1 LRICVVTSYPPN
13 RARLSE
19 YGKYLV
25 EELAKSTKIEA
36 IHVVADTIR
45 GRENRVMETSKLEII
60 RTWTPDNPLSVLGLI
75 PKILKL
81 KPSLTHFNVHFQSFG
96 KSRIVNFIGL
106 SLAFLLK
113 LLRVKVLVTIHNLG
127 EKVDLKK
134 VNLKPSFINRLGI
147 AIATKVL
154 LRADMITVTVKSYVE
169 HLKQNHRYNKALYIK
184 HGTTLNRR
192 TAYESDDPP
201 GKRILF
207 FGHMA
212 PHKGLPVLLEA
223 FGELLKER
231 ADVKLAVAGSN
242 HPNFEG
248 YLDTFLEE
256 TITNV
261 EYLGYIQEKNIWALF
276 NSADVVVL
284 PYLATTGTSGVFHL
298 ACGFGKPIVASDLP
312 EIREIIS
319 EGASAALV
327 RPGDPSSLK
336 RAIGNLLDNPQRC
349 IEMRQRNL
357 AFASKETWNRIA
369 KAYEEVYL
377 ELVNG

>member
-1 LRICVVTSYPPN
+1 MCIVTSYPPN

-19 YGKYLV
+19 YSKYLID
-25 EELAKSTKIEA
+25 ELAKSSKID
-36 IHVVADTIR
+36 IIYVVADTID

-60 RTWTPDNPLSVLGLI
+60 RTWTPDNSLSVLSLI

-81 KPSLTHFNVHFQSFG
+81 KPSLTHLNVHFQSFG

-106 SLAFLLK
+106 SLAFLLR

-127 EKVDLKK
+127 EKVDLRK
-134 VNLKPSFINRLGI
+134 VDLNPSFINRVGI
-147 AIATKVL
+147 AVVTKVL
-154 LRADMITVTVKSYVE
+154 LRADMLTVTVESYVD
-169 HLKQNHRYNKALYIK
+169 HLKQIHRYNRAVYIR
-184 HGTTLNRR
+184 HGTTLNTR
-192 TAYESDDPP
+192 TAHESDDPLE
-201 GKRILF
+201 KRILF

-212 PHKGLPVLLEA
+212 PHKGLPVMLKA

-231 ADVKLAVAGSN
+231 ADVKLIVAGSN

-248 YLDTFLEE
+248 YLETFREE
-256 TITNV
+256 TIPNV
-261 EYLGYIQEKNIWALF
+261 EYLGYIQERNIEDLF

-284 PYLATTGTSGVFHL
+284 PYLTTTGTSGVFHL

-319 EGASAALV
+319 EGASAILV

-336 RAIGNLLDNPQRC
+336 KAISDLLDNSKLC
-349 IEMRQRNL
+349 IEMSQRNL
-357 AFASKETWNRIA
+357 AYASKETWSKIA
-369 KAYEEVYL
+369 EAYEQVYI